1 MTARI
6 ATATMACFA
15 TLLLGACA
23 KGEADQRD
31 VIRAPQAQV
40 VGEPVSCVSL
50 DRIER
55 TQVHDDYTIDFH
67 MRNNTIYRNT
77 LPARCASLGFE
88 QRFAYQVSTGQL
100 CRTDTIRVITG
111 SGIDGVICGLGPFV
125 PIELTAEPR

>member
-6 ATATMACFA
+6 ATATMACLA

-67 MRNNTIYRNT
+67 MRNNMIYRNT

-88 QRFAYQVSTGQL
+88 RRFAYQVSTGQL

-111 SGIDGVICGLGPFV
+111 SGIDGVTCGLGAFV
-125 PIELTAEPR
+125 PVELVEDR